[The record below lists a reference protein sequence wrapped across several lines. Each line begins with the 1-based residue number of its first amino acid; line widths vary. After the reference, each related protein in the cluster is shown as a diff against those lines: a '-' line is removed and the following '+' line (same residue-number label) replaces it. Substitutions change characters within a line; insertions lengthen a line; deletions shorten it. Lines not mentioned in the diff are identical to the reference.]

1 MFIGIDLGTTNSAIT
16 SFDGKEVRVWKDP
29 QQQTDVT
36 PSAIYINK
44 HGDKYYG
51 WKAYNNEPRA
61 PENTAKL
68 FKRLMGS
75 NTKIRFESS
84 GIEMT
89 PEECSAEILHEL
101 FGYLPEE
108 VRYDKNTGTV
118 ITVPAAFNQMQKD
131 ATKQAAFQAGINKVA
146 LIQEPVAAIMSVAR
160 HQNINGLFVVY
171 DFGGGTFDISIAE
184 RTGSKINLL
193 TNDGISFCGGRDF
206 DKLLFDNIVV
216 PWLYENFSLPEDF
229 RSNKKYSSLLRM
241 ALWATEKAKI
251 ELSAKEFA
259 TLSLDES
266 EIHCSDENGKEIGIR
281 VLLDREQYN
290 KLILPKIDET
300 IEKTRAVINNA
311 GLKPED
317 INHVVFV
324 GGPTQ
329 YKPLR
334 DYVSQQLGIA
344 PSIDL
349 NPMTA
354 VSEGAANYAE
364 SVHFETAKGG
374 QKSVKGILKS
384 SNYGLEFRYN
394 ARTSSDKAKIAVVFQ
409 NAESLDFIFN
419 SVDTGWVSGKLR
431 LTSGSFVSV
440 DLPNMGENRF
450 RVRCFGESGTE
461 VKLEYSEIV
470 IVKTL
475 INIGRIP
482 CAHSVGVEIEDPI
495 SKKPILDYLIR
506 KDDLLPK
513 SGVVKYKTTKRISA
527 GSPESISFKLWEGEI
542 AEPIEYNRF
551 IGDIKIDGNSFD
563 SGFGIIP
570 VGSTIEC
577 EYNFSDS
584 GNVDV
589 KVTVPSVGI
598 TLSDENF
605 YNRLS
610 GQIDYANDSEEI
622 IDDAQKV
629 LKKIEDMQENL
640 YDDKLEESADKLRKL
655 LEESDNMNA
664 EDAQAL
670 FECTQTSKGV
680 VASFMRD
687 NQTAIFE
694 KELEEAEER
703 LETFKDSG
711 TPAQIK
717 QANQL
722 LESARKAINAN
733 SPLAE
738 KYLNELNATIAQI
751 MFNNDEVY
759 IALFYAMA
767 ENPQDFTNPEL
778 YRRLIAQGNMCVQ
791 NNDLNGLK
799 NTIARLAQI
808 RIVHKGSD
816 IEDMLKRSG
825 ITK

>member
-1 MFIGIDLGTTNSAIT
+1 MYIGIDLGTTNSVIT
-16 SFDGKEVRVWKDP
+16 SFDGKEVRIWKSP
-29 QQQTDVT
+29 EQNDVT
-36 PSAIYINK
+36 PSVIYINK
-44 HGDKYYG
+44 RGGKVYG
-51 WKAYNNEPRA
+51 RSAYDNEPRD

-75 NTKIRFESS
+75 NTKIRFERSS
-84 GIEMT
+84 IEMT
-89 PEECSAEILHEL
+89 PEECSAEILRVL
-101 FGYLPEE
+101 FNYLPED
-108 VRYDKNTGTV
+108 VRNDKNTGTV

-146 LIQEPVAAIMSVAR
+146 LIQEPVAAIMSVAQ

-206 DKLLFDNIVV
+206 DKLLFDNIVI
-216 PWLYENFSLPEDF
+216 PWLYDNFSLPEDF
-229 RSNKKYSSLLRM
+229 RTNRKYISLLRM
-241 ALWATEKAKI
+241 AIWATEKAKI
-251 ELSAKEFA
+251 ELSAKDS
-259 TLSLDES
+259 TTILLDEN
-266 EIHCSDENGKEIGIR
+266 EVHCSDENQKEIYLEIPIS
-281 VLLDREQYN
+281 REQYN
-290 KLILPKIDET
+290 ELILPKIDET
-300 IEKTRAVINNA
+300 IEKTRAVINTA

-317 INHVVFV
+317 INHIVFV

-344 PSIDL
+344 PSIDV
-349 NPMTA
+349 NPMTV
-354 VSEGAANYAE
+354 VSEGAAIYAE
-364 SVHFETAKGG
+364 SVNFETATGG
-374 QKSVKGILKS
+374 QKSAKGILKS
-384 SNYGLEFRYN
+384 SNYGLEFRYT
-394 ARTSSDKAKIAVVFQ
+394 ARISSDKAKIAVVFQ
-409 NAESLDFIFN
+409 NTKSLDFIFN
-419 SVDTGWVSGKLR
+419 SVDTGWTSGKLS

-450 RVRCFGESGTE
+450 RIRCFAESGAE
-461 VKLEYSEIV
+461 VKLEHSEIV
-470 IVKTL
+470 IFKTL

-482 CAHSVGVEIEDPI
+482 CAHSVGVEIEDPT

-513 SGVVKYKTTKRISA
+513 QGVVKYKTTKRISA
-527 GSPESISFKLWEGEI
+527 GSMESISFKLWEGEI

-563 SGFGIIP
+563 YGVIP
-570 VGSTIEC
+570 EGSIIEC

-598 TLSDENF
+598 TLTGENF

-610 GQIDYANDSEEI
+610 GQIDYENDLEEI
-622 IDDAQKV
+622 INDAQEV

-640 YDDKLEESADKLRKL
+640 YDVKLETSANQIIALLDK
-655 LEESDNMNA
+655 SDELSA

-670 FECTQTSKGV
+670 FECTQASKGV
-680 VASFMRD
+680 VASFMRE
-687 NQTAIFE
+687 NQTTILQ
-694 KELEEAEER
+694 KKLDEAEEL
-703 LETFKDSG
+703 LETFKECG

-722 LESARKAINAN
+722 LESTRKALNVN
-733 SPLAE
+733 SPSAE
-738 KYLNELNATIAQI
+738 KYLKELNSTITQI
-751 MFNNDEVY
+751 MFNNDTVY
-759 IALFYAMA
+759 IALFHAMA
-767 ENPQDFTNPEL
+767 ENPQDFTHPEM
-778 YRRLIAQGNMCVQ
+778 YRRLIAKGNDCIR
-791 NNDLNGLK
+791 NNDLEELK
-799 NTIARLAQI
+799 NTIAKLAQI
-808 RIVHKGSD
+808 RIVQKDSD
-816 IEDMLKRSG
+816 IENMLKGSG